1 MKAWVI
7 IAGVPVVL
15 GSILLTEPALAG
27 FVALALLVGAIVAV
41 ILHHW
46 KPSPSLTPDAP
57 RPEIQIARIPVT
69 GPMGVVF
76 TIGTMAIFWMAL
88 AEVRWFFAFAFPAG
102 ILTGL
107 LLHLWYKRHPRT

>member
-7 IAGVPVVL
+7 AIGVLVIL

-27 FVALALLVGAIVAV
+27 FVAPALLVGALVAV
-41 ILHHW
+41 AIHRW

-57 RPEIQIARIPVT
+57 RPEIQIAKIPVT
-69 GPMGVVF
+69 GPIGVVF

-88 AEVRWFFAFAFPAG
+88 PEVRGFLP
-102 ILTGL
+102 L
-107 LLHLWYKRHPRT
+107 LSPPECLRL